1 MASVSTPTAD
11 ALAERLGGAAL
22 GAYELLT
29 VYLGDRLGLYRALSA
44 RGDLNPGELG
54 EAAGV
59 HPRYAREWLEQQAVA
74 GILEV
79 AEDGSPE
86 ERRFRLPDGYEDVL
100 LDPESLS
107 YIVPMARFAVSFASV
122 LPNLDEAF
130 RTGGG
135 VPWTAF
141 GEEGLQAQ
149 AAANRPQFAN
159 LLGSEWLPALP
170 DVHERLASGPP
181 AAVADVACGPAGR
194 RSRSLGPI
202 RSSGWTATT
211 STRRPSGSRRRTRRR
226 PACPTA

>member
-29 VYLGDRLGLYRALSA
+29 VYLGDQLGLYRALSA

-107 YIVPMARFAVSFASV
+107 YIVPMARFAVSPLRPCS
-122 LPNLDEAF
+122 
-130 RTGGG
+130 RT
-135 VPWTAF
+135 WTRHS
-141 GEEGLQAQ
+141 GR
-149 AAANRPQFAN
+149 AAACR
-159 LLGSEWLPALP
+159 G
-170 DVHERLASGPP
+170 
-181 AAVADVACGPAGR
+181 
-194 RSRSLGPI
+194 
-202 RSSGWTATT
+202 
-211 STRRPSGSRRRTRRR
+211 RPSARRASRRRPPRTG
-226 PACPTA
+226 PSS